1 MDCPQL
7 ILREASKQRGT
18 LLVVPEQGMRLQAS
32 AWEEGPRRW
41 TRRNRAFAKRRAGVP
56 GAANSL
62 DAHTRPRAGRAM
74 GQVTSLQHALV
85 NEARVK
91 VTANLQYQIE
101 NTGLKA
107 FRVPDPD
114 QR

>member
-1 MDCPQL
+1 
-7 ILREASKQRGT
+7 
-18 LLVVPEQGMRLQAS
+18 
-32 AWEEGPRRW
+32 
-41 TRRNRAFAKRRAGVP
+41 
-56 GAANSL
+56 
-62 DAHTRPRAGRAM
+62 M